1 MAWDNFCLP
10 DLKVASLVQMSH
22 QAESEFHRLCEMTI
36 KPSQSL
42 LFAIDPHLAFHVM
55 ENTGLRS
62 RKGLI
67 GSAGIVFQNA
77 DKSQLAMVESSA
89 SDRFAFA
96 QCSL

>member
-1 MAWDNFCLP
+1 VEIKKT
-10 DLKVASLVQMSH
+10 DLYGVSTGPILARFSNAAGVSL
-22 QAESEFHRLCEMTI
+22 T
-36 KPSQSL
+36 
-42 LFAIDPHLAFHVM
+42 
-55 ENTGLRS
+55 RS

-67 GSAGIVFQNA
+67 GSAGIGFQNA